1 MSVPVLASNAHSRM
15 GKWTDNYYWLV
26 KDVEDVKPDGKGRL
40 VYGEGQLLLDGEG
53 HPIPEI

>member
-1 MSVPVLASNAHSRM
+1 M